1 MADLGAALVAILVVM
16 LNVPGARAGV
26 LVAAGLAGLR
36 YRAVMPVA
44 IAGNTVF
51 YGWHI
56 ALGFV
61 AGPSAAAMLEGM
73 TLPLLPVLLGL
84 ALLGLVVWLA
94 LRGRRRAGS
103 RPEEA
108 ALDRLHAW
116 TEAACPACLAATAL
130 QRLSAR
136 SA

>member
-1 MADLGAALVAILVVM
+1 M
-16 LNVPGARAGV
+16 
-26 LVAAGLAGLR
+26 AAGLAGLA

-44 IAGNTVF
+44 VAGNTVF

-61 AGPSAAAMLEGM
+61 AGPSAAALLEGM
-73 TLPLLPVLLGL
+73 NLPLLPVVLGL
-84 ALLGLVVWLA
+84 ALLGLALWLV
-94 LRGRRRAGS
+94 LRGRRRAGA
-103 RPEEA
+103 PEEA

-136 SA
+136 PETTPG